1 MNSIRKIDLTIIL
14 FCCIFVNNYVN
25 SMNSDEAS
33 INNQF
38 DAMRLD
44 DVPMQFDAYSAVSH
58 IEKNT
63 SFFNEVLPV
72 VTSSMGAAYWI
83 NSVRNPWFALFLI
96 GNNVPVI
103 TPIFSKYCV
112 TNKAENN
119 NKELPNK
126 TVANFFQKLMW
137 GGLAM
142 VAGFKYIKPF
152 FIKKQLRSLQCF
164 VFSNMV
170 AQAIGISQSALN
182 TTKSTID
189 EKEFVSDDADLGEFL
204 SLLPNTGMFAGA
216 ILFGQV
222 MWDVNKNPFL
232 NPLILCLSLQTGK
245 KIVNTGTK
253 INNYFLKKD
262 E

>member
-1 MNSIRKIDLTIIL
+1 
-14 FCCIFVNNYVN
+14 
-25 SMNSDEAS
+25 MNSDEAS
-33 INNQF
+33 ISDKF

-44 DVPMQFDAYSAVSH
+44 DVPMQFDVHNAVSH

-72 VTSSMGAAYWI
+72 VTSGMGAAYWI

-103 TPIFSKYCV
+103 TPIFSKYCGA
-112 TNKAENN
+112 NKIEDN

-126 TVANFFQKLMW
+126 TITNFFQKMIW

-142 VAGFKYIKPF
+142 AAGFKYIKPF
-152 FIKKQLRSLQCF
+152 FVQKQLRSLQCF

-170 AQAIGISQSALN
+170 AQGIGMTQSALN
-182 TTKSTID
+182 ITQPTID
-189 EKEFVSDDADLGEFL
+189 EKKLVSEETEVSDFL
-204 SLLPNTGMFAGA
+204 SLLPNAGMFAGA

-222 MWDVNKNPFL
+222 MWDINKNPFL

-245 KIVNTGTK
+245 KIVNTGAK
-253 INNYFLKKD
+253 IGTNFLKKID
-262 E
+262 HEKPLKQEDPLLFTQTTL